1 METYVKYYISFF
13 LYCVLDIQDKDKNKI
28 THILY
33 VPTET
38 IQPISGISLLAPW
51 TWSQNDTQET
61 SLLPIFKLV
70 MPNLP
75 CP

>member
-28 THILY
+28 TYILY

-51 TWSQNDTQET
+51 T
-61 SLLPIFKLV
+61 
-70 MPNLP
+70 
-75 CP
+75 